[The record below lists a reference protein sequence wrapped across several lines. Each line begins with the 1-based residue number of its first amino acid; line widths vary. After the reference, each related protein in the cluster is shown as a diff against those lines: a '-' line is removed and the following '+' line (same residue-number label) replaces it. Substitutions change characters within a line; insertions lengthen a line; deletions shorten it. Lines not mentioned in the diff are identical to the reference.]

1 LKIEFLDYSIYKITH
16 EAIGTAIHNCGDLNG
31 DHIVDW
37 PFNPQWFL
45 REFTAKKIGLNLMLV
60 NHLHIGEH
68 RQMIAE
74 PI

>member
-1 LKIEFLDYSIYKITH
+1 MKIEFSDYSIYKITY

-37 PFNPQWFL
+37 PFKPQCCR
-45 REFTAKKIGLNLMLV
+45 REFTAKKIELKLMLV
-60 NHLHIGEH
+60 NHLHIGIH
-68 RQMIAE
+68 RQMITE